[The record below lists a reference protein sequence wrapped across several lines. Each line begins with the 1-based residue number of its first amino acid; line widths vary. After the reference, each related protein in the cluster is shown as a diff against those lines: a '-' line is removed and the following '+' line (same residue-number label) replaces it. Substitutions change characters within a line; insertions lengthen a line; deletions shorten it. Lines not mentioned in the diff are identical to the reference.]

1 MNHIHKNTGKAK
13 ITPSNTDTEKVM
25 MIPTLGDKKPILE
38 DKKGILGDQKPTM
51 KRKKTTRSGNSF
63 IRPPK
68 QNLLIMRHRVILRFD

>member
-1 MNHIHKNTGKAK
+1 MTHIHN
-13 ITPSNTDTEKVM
+13 NTEKVKNDSSDF
-25 MIPTLGDKKPILE
+25 ITEKKNVNTTSADQKAILGDKKPIN
-38 DKKGILGDQKPTM
+38 